1 MVHSNVTVT
10 WLHDGVALDTEAEE
24 GARLVAEVAEDAA
37 WASLTLLDTSR
48 QDAGLYSCTAENE
61 VGSGASE
68 VFTSL
73 DVFCKFYREPINN
86 RTQLQ
91 MFADPPSVYAVVD
104 PAVVSEAAGYP
115 AAVLRCELGAGHPGL
130 LTEVAWFRDGEQLTS
145 FPFVTCD
152 GDADV
157 ADYELRDADMELFSD
172 ATDAAAEEE
181 DAAGDGSCA
190 GAAVVTLELVTR
202 HDAGLYT
209 CRGTNE
215 AGPGP
220 LSSPAS
226 LRVQCESE

>member
-1 MVHSNVTVT
+1 MTVT
-10 WLHDGVALDTEAEE
+10 WLHDGVALDTEAAE
-24 GARLVAEVAEDAA
+24 GARLVAEVAEDAG
-37 WASLTLLDTSR
+37 WASLSLLDTSR
-48 QDAGLYSCTAENE
+48 QDAGLYSCSAENE

-68 VFTSL
+68 VRTSL
-73 DVFCKFYREPINN
+73 DVFCKFYQGPKNI
-86 RTQLQ
+86 RTQPQILS
-91 MFADPPSVYAVVD
+91 DPPSVYAVVD

-130 LTEVAWFRDGEQLTS
+130 LTEVAWFRDGEQITS

-181 DAAGDGSCA
+181 EAAAGDGSCA

-226 LRVQCESE
+226 LRVQCE

>member
-1 MVHSNVTVT
+1 
-10 WLHDGVALDTEAEE
+10 
-24 GARLVAEVAEDAA
+24 
-37 WASLTLLDTSR
+37 
-48 QDAGLYSCTAENE
+48 
-61 VGSGASE
+61 
-68 VFTSL
+68 
-73 DVFCKFYREPINN
+73 
-86 RTQLQ
+86 

-130 LTEVAWFRDGEQLTS
+130 LTEVAWFRDGEQITS

-172 ATDAAAEEE
+172 ATDAATEEEE

-226 LRVQCESE
+226 LRVQCE